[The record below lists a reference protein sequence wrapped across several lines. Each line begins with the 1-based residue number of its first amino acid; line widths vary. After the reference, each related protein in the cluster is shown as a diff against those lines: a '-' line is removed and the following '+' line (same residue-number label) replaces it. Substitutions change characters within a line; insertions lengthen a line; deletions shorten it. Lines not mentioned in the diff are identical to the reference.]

1 MKSKNAFF
9 KEAFM
14 KAGLIEINW
23 TIIFQIVNTV
33 LWGVIIYL
41 IYYFIKKRKSRF
53 EKIEKDIEELKKQ
66 SNI

>member
-1 MKSKNAFF
+1 
-9 KEAFM
+9 M

-23 TIIFQIVNTV
+23 TMIFQIANTV

-41 IYYFIKKRKSRF
+41 IYYFIKKRKIRL